1 MNKTER
7 QIDWLMNPSDCES
20 PYELEEQDLL
30 NIIQAFYDYDHEHME
45 LRKNLYSRIDKIL
58 DSAPPAKKR

>member
-1 MNKTER
+1 MSETER

-30 NIIQAFYDYDHEHME
+30 RIIQAFYEYDREHME

-58 DSAPPAKKR
+58 DSAPPAKNR